1 MELFLKYC
9 IQEILLVLCI
19 VILIIFFIRK
29 TLVGVI
35 IGKAS
40 SSRIRI
46 VFLIMGL
53 FVLITAFI
61 GLYHSIYS
69 KGKIT
74 DMDFDG
80 LITGLTIAASFII
93 NSFASQIHVGTK
105 GVSVPVIP
113 FFIPRNQIASYK
125 ILPNALVLKRKESND
140 IKIAINTNDVKKIE
154 SAIKQL
160 ILK

>member
-1 MELFLKYC
+1 MELILKYF

-19 VILIIFFIRK
+19 AILIIFFIRK

-61 GLYHSIYS
+61 GLHHDIYS

-74 DMDFDG
+74 DMDYYGF
-80 LITGLTIAASFII
+80 ITGLTIAASSII

-105 GVSVPVIP
+105 GVSIPAIP
-113 FFIPRNQIASYK
+113 FFIPRNQIADYK

-140 IKIAINTNDVKKIE
+140 IKIAISTNDVKKIE

-160 ILK
+160 IL